1 MCVLFD
7 FNQFIFT
14 AAHAHFDSV
23 FQTTFPVG
31 VGMGIGEVVVVAM
44 FFFRQNAA
52 FDDRLTVDRIGTCL
66 VECYRV
72 KRGKHTNIRNDW
84 NIVFGMAVAVRR
96 NVDDQADVE
105 VRATVDD
112 SVGVFGNFVVKDVIG
127 FIGAGFDRIFRA
139 GTDAAST
146 AYTFVVVDEGAL
158 FGVFAFSSAARAVFT
173 GIVYKADGIV
183 RTVFATFSAGNAK
196 LGMYVWFAA
205 AVHFHL
211 AGAGAAAHAQI
222 FEGAAKSGGFMTFK
236 MVEGDDDVGIHDRTS
251 DFGFL
256 HIFPVDRHQC
266 FVGALQA
273 VGNDDMAAG
282 GKGIVAVFI
291 SAVQMVQCIFAA
303 SDIQG
308 VAVGQ
313 ERLATSS
320 LTRSTMTF
328 A

>member
-44 FFFRQNAA
+44 FFFRQNTA

-72 KRGKHTNIRNDW
+72 KRGKHTNVRNDW

-112 SVGVFGNFVVKDVIG
+112 GVGVFGNFVVKDVIG

-222 FEGAAKSGGFMTFK
+222 LKAPPN
-236 MVEGDDDVGIHDRTS
+236 
-251 DFGFL
+251 
-256 HIFPVDRHQC
+256 PVD
-266 FVGALQA
+266 
-273 VGNDDMAAG
+273 
-282 GKGIVAVFI
+282 
-291 SAVQMVQCIFAA
+291 S
-303 SDIQG
+303 
-308 VAVGQ
+308 
-313 ERLATSS
+313 
-320 LTRSTMTF
+320 
-328 A
+328 

>member
-146 AYTFVVVDEGAL
+146 AYTFVVVDEGARL
-158 FGVFAFSSAARAVFT
+158 PGRFS
-173 GIVYKADGIV
+173 
-183 RTVFATFSAGNAK
+183 
-196 LGMYVWFAA
+196 
-205 AVHFHL
+205 
-211 AGAGAAAHAQI
+211 
-222 FEGAAKSGGFMTFK
+222 
-236 MVEGDDDVGIHDRTS
+236 
-251 DFGFL
+251 
-256 HIFPVDRHQC
+256 PV
-266 FVGALQA
+266 
-273 VGNDDMAAG
+273 
-282 GKGIVAVFI
+282 
-291 SAVQMVQCIFAA
+291 
-303 SDIQG
+303 
-308 VAVGQ
+308 
-313 ERLATSS
+313 
-320 LTRSTMTF
+320 
-328 A
+328 